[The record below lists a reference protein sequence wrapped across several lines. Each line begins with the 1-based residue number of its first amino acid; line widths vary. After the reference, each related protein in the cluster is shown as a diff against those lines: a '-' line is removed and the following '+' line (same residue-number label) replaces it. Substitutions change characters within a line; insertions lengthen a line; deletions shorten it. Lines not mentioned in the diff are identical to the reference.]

1 MFQKS
6 AMDIF
11 AREIVTN
18 ARYKK
23 KHGSGWKNMNERL
36 YKINRLFIACDF
48 LIAALGVCVFSYSAL
63 HFSKWWI
70 ALFALIPLALYMNHG
85 LILDNQITDAKVEEL
100 KPKGDD
106 SNARERNS

>member
-1 MFQKS
+1 MTEK
-6 AMDIF
+6 
-11 AREIVTN
+11 
-18 ARYKK
+18 
-23 KHGSGWKNMNERL
+23 L
-36 YKINRLFIACDF
+36 YKLNKLFIITDF

-100 KPKGDD
+100 KPKGGD
-106 SNARERNS
+106 NQ